1 MTQSRF
7 VCIIQQRGEIIKLKQ
22 SEIETFDLDKFIVE
36 FEYSEQ
42 DVEEYDADQIETLT
56 EGVVN
61 D

>member
-1 MTQSRF
+1 M
-7 VCIIQQRGEIIKLKQ
+7 KQ

-42 DVEEYDADQIETLT
+42 DVEEYDADQIETLA

>member
-1 MTQSRF
+1 M
-7 VCIIQQRGEIIKLKQ
+7 KQ